1 MLNLYP
7 YTDAHELNLD
17 YILRK
22 VKELD
27 QKVDNI
33 SASIADEVEQRVK
46 QYIDDEL
53 ADVIQEFNDL
63 KSDYDQFKID
73 VGADVDGLEQDF
85 INLLGELDIF
95 MYQVNLKIQGVK
107 DYVDAQIVATNT
119 RTDAA
124 IQQNNNYILNQL
136 SQYLSNITVVNFFT
150 GEAISIQDMFD
161 YLAMLHVSDSIDY
174 ATLASRN
181 KTYADIA
188 ALNITYTDVV
198 LHGNTLIV

>member
-1 MLNLYP
+1 MFNLMP
-7 YTDAHELNLD
+7 YTDMHELNLD

-27 QKVDNI
+27 ERLDKITEEI
-33 SASIADEVEQRVK
+33 SEQVEEEVK
-46 QYIDDEL
+46 QYIDEQL
-53 ADVIQEFNDL
+53 TLVIEEFDAM
-63 KSDYDQFKID
+63 KADYDLFKITTQST
-73 VGADVDGLEQDF
+73 VDGLEQDF
-85 INLLGELDIF
+85 IDLMGELDIF

-107 DYVDAQIVATNT
+107 DYVDAQIAAVNI

-124 IQQNNNYILNQL
+124 IQQNNQMILDQL
-136 SQYLSNITVVNFFT
+136 SHYLSNITVINFFT

-174 ATLASRN
+174 DTLYTRN
-181 KTYADIA
+181 KTYSDIA
-188 ALNITYTDVV
+188 SLNITYTDVV